1 MPEDL
6 ARSPGTDQRNISWNC
21 LRKICCQLWTWH
33 LIKRSHGFESNFGE
47 TIAFVWDWNDCINI
61 TRSEIWSILMLLCD
75 LSKSMQL
82 LCRLIMQSSFLT
94 LVVQYGTELAEVPE
108 SRTLIFVGSLFF
120 GPVSH
125 NTTPA
130 FGDVRG
136 FPVGR
141 GYWVKMR
148 TRTCSSPQGWKHPW
162 NNRTLRTVYE
172 KSWQNNAKASVL
184 VPDFNKIYL
193 SWIQYEKQIG
203 QPWNPVVISTSEI
216 NAQK

>member
-1 MPEDL
+1 MAQSL
-6 ARSPGTDQRNISWNC
+6 Q
-21 LRKICCQLWTWH
+21 
-33 LIKRSHGFESNFGE
+33 
-47 TIAFVWDWNDCINI
+47 
-61 TRSEIWSILMLLCD
+61 
-75 LSKSMQL
+75 KSLNQGH
-82 LCRLIMQSSFLT
+82 SF
-94 LVVQYGTELAEVPE
+94 
-108 SRTLIFVGSLFF
+108 SLGHFF

-184 VPDFNKIYL
+184 VPDFNKIL
-193 SWIQYEKQIG
+193 VLNSKRKADWSAMKSCSDLNK
-203 QPWNPVVISTSEI
+203 WNKCTKVEDCRCVTKSRQDISRNVRLIPIII
-216 NAQK
+216 NKVFFAGNKNLMYNIFCKY

>member
-1 MPEDL
+1 MAQSL
-6 ARSPGTDQRNISWNC
+6 Q
-21 LRKICCQLWTWH
+21 
-33 LIKRSHGFESNFGE
+33 
-47 TIAFVWDWNDCINI
+47 
-61 TRSEIWSILMLLCD
+61 
-75 LSKSMQL
+75 KSLNQGH
-82 LCRLIMQSSFLT
+82 SF
-94 LVVQYGTELAEVPE
+94 
-108 SRTLIFVGSLFF
+108 SLGHFF

-203 QPWNPVVISTSEI
+203 QPWNPVVISTREI
-216 NAQK
+216 DAQKTVKVLQRVIKKYSRNVRLIPIIINKVFFAGNKNLMYNTFCKYSNIC

>member
-1 MPEDL
+1 
-6 ARSPGTDQRNISWNC
+6 
-21 LRKICCQLWTWH
+21 
-33 LIKRSHGFESNFGE
+33 
-47 TIAFVWDWNDCINI
+47 
-61 TRSEIWSILMLLCD
+61 MLLCD

-82 LCRLIMQSSFLT
+82 LCRLIMQSSLLT

-108 SRTLIFVGSLFF
+108 SRTLIFVGSLF

-141 GYWVKMR
+141 GYWVKRR

-184 VPDFNKIYL
+184 VPDFNKIL
-193 SWIQYEKQIG
+193 VLNSIRKADWSAMKSCSDLNK
-203 QPWNPVVISTSEI
+203 WNKCTKVEDCRSVTKSRQEIFKKSE
-216 NAQK
+216 ADTHYYQQGLLCWK